1 MDLLNHLH
9 EVYAQDEFGTPVLA
23 VVIKKAYERIY
34 REFRAQ
40 RATLDGLFKT
50 LDTCVASALT
60 DTPGNPMLD
69 QIHSFVEMIFP
80 LNVGKVAFD
89 NGKYTTITLHECMP
103 AYTAYASA
111 KRWAALIAGATNG
124 IDDAAADDKSHLI
137 NLLQVLDFVNKY
149 GDRALAAVCKRDDLT
164 ACTPHARDEIAAR
177 VPALMPPLEDAIET
191 YLANKYAT
199 CANPDAISAFWS
211 DKSNFAVNGKEIMY
225 VASCANKQYKHYTHD
240 KIVYIFY
247 ISEIGPCVISV

>member
-9 EVYAQDEFGTPVLA
+9 DVYAQDEFGAPVLTVA
-23 VVIKKAYERIY
+23 IKKAYERIY

-40 RATLDGLFKT
+40 RATLDGLLKT

-69 QIHSFVEMIFP
+69 QISLFVEVIFP
-80 LNVGKVAFD
+80 QNVGKIGFD
-89 NGKYTTITLHECMP
+89 NGKYTTLSLHECMP
-103 AYTAYASA
+103 AYTAYMSA
-111 KRWAALIAGATNG
+111 KKWAALIAGATNG
-124 IDDAAADDKSHLI
+124 IDDAAADNESQLI
-137 NLLQVLDFVNKY
+137 DRTQVLHFVNRY

-164 ACTPHARDEIAAR
+164 ACTPHARDEITAR
-177 VPALMPPLEDAIET
+177 VPALVLLEDAIET
-191 YLANKYAT
+191 YLANKYAA
-199 CANPDAISAFWS
+199 CANPDAISVFWS
-211 DKSNFAVNGKEIMY
+211 NKSNFTVNGKEITY